1 MIVHVR
7 SIVFSSGWQL
17 GASGVVD
24 EMVNNDPV
32 VVNNN
37 STVVRNDLIMVSS
50 VPIMHSNG
58 SIMVTSGSRMQCLM
72 VFQWCGTQSPETDNI
87 RHRIDNA
94 GKSLDT
100 ESTRQRHHKAL
111 SS

>member
-1 MIVHVR
+1 
-7 SIVFSSGWQL
+7 
-17 GASGVVD
+17 
-24 EMVNNDPV
+24 MVNNDLV

-37 STVVRNDLIMVSS
+37 STVARNDLIMVNS
-50 VPIMHSNG
+50 VPILHSNG
-58 SIMVTSGSRMQCLM
+58 LIMGTSGSRMQCCII
-72 VFQWCGTQSPETDNI
+72 FQWRGTKSPETDNI
-87 RHRIDNA
+87 RHRSDNA

>member
-1 MIVHVR
+1 
-7 SIVFSSGWQL
+7 
-17 GASGVVD
+17 
-24 EMVNNDPV
+24 MVNNDLV

-58 SIMVTSGSRMQCLM
+58 SIMVTGGSRMQCLM